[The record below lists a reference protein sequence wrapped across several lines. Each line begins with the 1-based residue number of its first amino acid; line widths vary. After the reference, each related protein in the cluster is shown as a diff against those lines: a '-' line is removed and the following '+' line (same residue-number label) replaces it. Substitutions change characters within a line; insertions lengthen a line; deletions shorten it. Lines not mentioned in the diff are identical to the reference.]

1 MSRRSSTISD
11 SSTSGISINSS
22 SLSSSSSSS
31 SSSSTQCSKPPPI
44 FVIYQPAQRLEPC
57 PRRHHNLDTKRLT
70 FRQNVH
76 LARLHY
82 LRQNNVW
89 RLMFIGCCVPFFFI
103 TSNKVWIEYVTH
115 KTVVNMEFLTPTLV
129 NIPSITLCV
138 RLKLN
143 GFDENM
149 DYFLD
154 TDLNLHHQNHN
165 GSLTINSLA
174 LSQVVEQC
182 KLFSN
187 TIIIVNESMP
197 VFDCESIAP
206 VVTSFQYGHKCFTYF
221 SDIYGHL
228 SRLPLDK
235 RPFLEYD
242 MFPSVQIILS
252 PQLMR
257 KKNGTKFSFV
267 MDHIDK
273 NRSNASSLFAMIHDN
288 KNLPSML
295 ENSIR
300 FVLPD
305 NSMAIFY
312 GEKIEQLKPSPFDT
326 NCFEGYDYTLDDKLV
341 NWNGQLAPLPNGFR
355 SSGECFVHCLS
366 GHLNEE
372 CINYYSLLTDQW
384 IRRWL
389 QYNHTRMMPF
399 CSLKHMACQHFGYWK
414 QLDDCT
420 RKCRPSCLRRWFTM
434 TKVNSEPYNQTSIT
448 LFRSN
453 EPSQLIEH
461 VEATSLETFL
471 GNIGG
476 HLHVWLGI
484 SVVEIFNYI
493 IRVIRLRQ
501 FSGILCCLYI
511 LFKRSRNP

>member
-1 MSRRSSTISD
+1 
-11 SSTSGISINSS
+11 
-22 SLSSSSSSS
+22 
-31 SSSSTQCSKPPPI
+31 
-44 FVIYQPAQRLEPC
+44 
-57 PRRHHNLDTKRLT
+57 
-70 FRQNVH
+70 
-76 LARLHY
+76 
-82 LRQNNVW
+82 
-89 RLMFIGCCVPFFFI
+89 
-103 TSNKVWIEYVTH
+103 
-115 KTVVNMEFLTPTLV
+115 
-129 NIPSITLCV
+129 
-138 RLKLN
+138 
-143 GFDENM
+143 M

-341 NWNGQLAPLPNGFR
+341 NWNGQLATLPNGFR